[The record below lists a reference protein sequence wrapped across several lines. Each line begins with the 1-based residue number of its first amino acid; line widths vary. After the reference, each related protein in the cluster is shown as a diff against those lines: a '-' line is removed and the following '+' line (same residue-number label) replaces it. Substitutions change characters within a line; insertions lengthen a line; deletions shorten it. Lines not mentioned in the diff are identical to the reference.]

1 MRYQLCQ
8 FACVLFHRLGILC
21 EGEYQDRYVNGVFG
35 AMFLFVSFAQPN
47 LSPESYCCYSL
58 YFRAFSHLRC
68 VSFCW
73 TFDVSVWLHN
83 NKFFWT
89 IALYNPY
96 AAYMICMIHFLRIFC
111 FILSLAFP
119 FYTVF
124 AVHGLV
130 PFLELLQWNHS
141 YHGFVYFKNIISVHF

>member
-1 MRYQLCQ
+1 MLFLRSGIYQYRAMFFFLFSLIQ
-8 FACVLFHRLGILC
+8 IFREFIRIQIGHHMSSIETGEKQLEKERSPMSRIKTRRDISCVSLHVFCFIGWGILW

-89 IALYNPY
+89 IAL
-96 AAYMICMIHFLRIFC
+96 
-111 FILSLAFP
+111 
-119 FYTVF
+119 
-124 AVHGLV
+124 
-130 PFLELLQWNHS
+130 
-141 YHGFVYFKNIISVHF
+141 